1 MGFGLDVADLPVY
14 ERDQRVMHQLLEIFR
29 SLTKNL
35 DQFTID
41 HGNTTYAILMAI
53 VFVETG
59 LVIMPFLPGDS
70 LLFAAGA
77 VASRGFLNPALLA
90 VGLIAAAVIGD
101 TVNYQVGKAIGPR
114 VMKGEKSRLF
124 NRKHLEKTHK
134 FFEKYGPKTIV
145 LARFVPIVRTFAPFV
160 AGAGAMNYRTFIIY
174 NIVGAFGWV
183 TLMLGSGYMLGQ
195 IPFVKERFELIV
207 VGIVILSVM
216 PMVVEWWRARG
227 QLAVRE
233 IEEAQHHAG
242 GERDVVPFRVAAE
255 ARPQDH
261 EHAEEAD
268 RDRAFAPP
276 ADAFA

>member
-1 MGFGLDVADLPVY
+1 MHDL
-14 ERDQRVMHQLLEIFR
+14 LTIFR

-41 HGNTTYAILMAI
+41 HGNATYAILMAI

-77 VASRGFLNPALLA
+77 VASRGFLNAPLLA

-101 TVNYQVGKAIGPR
+101 TVNYHIGKAIGPR
-114 VMKGEKSRLF
+114 VMKSESSRWF
-124 NRKHLEKTHK
+124 NKKHLAKTHK

-160 AGAGAMNYRTFIIY
+160 AGAGAMNYRTFIVY
-174 NIVGAFGWV
+174 NVVGAVAWV
-183 TLMLGSGYMLGQ
+183 TLMLGSGYLLGQ

-207 VGIVILSVM
+207 IGIVVLSVM

-227 QLAVRE
+227 AKT
-233 IEEAQHHAG
+233 EESPSA
-242 GERDVVPFRVAAE
+242 
-255 ARPQDH
+255 
-261 EHAEEAD
+261 
-268 RDRAFAPP
+268 
-276 ADAFA
+276 

>member
-1 MGFGLDVADLPVY
+1 
-14 ERDQRVMHQLLEIFR
+14 MHQLLEIFR

-53 VFVETG
+53 IFVETG
-59 LVIMPFLPGDS
+59 FVIMPFLPGDS

-90 VGLIAAAVIGD
+90 VSLIAAAVIGD

-124 NRKHLEKTHK
+124 NKKHLEKTHK

-160 AGAGAMNYRTFIIY
+160 AGAGAMNYRTFIVY
-174 NIVGAFGWV
+174 NVIGAVAWV
-183 TLMLGSGYMLGQ
+183 SLMLGSGYLLGQ

-227 QLAVRE
+227 E
-233 IEEAQHHAG
+233 KSEESPSA
-242 GERDVVPFRVAAE
+242 
-255 ARPQDH
+255 
-261 EHAEEAD
+261 
-268 RDRAFAPP
+268 
-276 ADAFA
+276 